1 MPRERRKQRPLPRDA
16 LSLHAAV
23 LFLEA
28 VFTTPGGK
36 LYSLGKGRA
45 ICALTCNCSD
55 TAVPRAATFIR
66 SPTVFL
72 ATNLLHE
79 FTAVELPHGSSNDP
93 LQARLALCPRS
104 PAQHP
109 SLHSFA
115 YRSSVLSCPASP
127 ATRARCEERCKEEGT
142 ARRRGACTVEPE
154 VEAPPSWLEH
164 TTVGPVRQRWHLTVT
179 GAFLTFYPC
188 ASYTYDNI
196 PPPPPLSRMT
206 SHRPLGTTTHR
217 LTRTNPRGARGPKG
231 AGGRGSD
238 GSLLCCCRPFSS
250 SSRSRSSSI
259 R

>member
-72 ATNLLHE
+72 AT
-79 FTAVELPHGSSNDP
+79 
-93 LQARLALCPRS
+93 
-104 PAQHP
+104 
-109 SLHSFA
+109 
-115 YRSSVLSCPASP
+115 
-127 ATRARCEERCKEEGT
+127 RCEERCKEEGT

-188 ASYTYDNI
+188 ASYTYDN

-250 SSRSRSSSI
+250 SRRSRSSSI